1 MPSPPEP
8 APSETLPVSQ
18 LETSGA
24 RDHTTPPAAV
34 QLRSS
39 EPEEVQPQAAERDA
53 EPSDAEPSGLVS
65 TGGERNAVE
74 ANAPAASEAVPS
86 PAPTSADAPQTPA
99 DAPQAP
105 ADAPLAA
112 QLICDGAMEVPE
124 VLEVGRGSVCYFSR
138 RCAGKATANE
148 DAVAVIPVADCGVVI
163 AVADGVGG
171 LPQGDKAAR
180 ITLET
185 LAEHVGGISDP
196 AALRSTILDAI
207 ERANRRVLAI
217 GGGAA
222 TTLAVAQIVDGRA
235 RTYHVGDSEV
245 LIVNGRGAVKSQ
257 TIAHAP
263 VAYGVHSGWID
274 AVDALVHEHRNLV
287 SNVIGSTEMRIEIGP
302 PIRLALRD
310 IVLVCSDGITD
321 NLHAEEIGAEI
332 CGRTAQG
339 AAQAVLE
346 SLDRRREMESG
357 ELYKEDDATLVTYR
371 RTASTGKGIPLAT
384 AAVEMPAHQV

>member
-1 MPSPPEP
+1 MPAPPEP
-8 APSETLPVSQ
+8 APSESLPASQ
-18 LETSGA
+18 LESSGA
-24 RDHTTPPAAV
+24 GENTTPPTDALPGSAKRGDVQPEKVQPSELAVCAEEPSESVPSGAATSE
-34 QLRSS
+34 LASS
-39 EPEEVQPQAAERDA
+39 EA
-53 EPSDAEPSGLVS
+53 L
-65 TGGERNAVE
+65 
-74 ANAPAASEAVPS
+74 PADSPPVAS
-86 PAPTSADAPQTPA
+86 DAPQRA
-99 DAPQAP
+99 VG
-105 ADAPLAA
+105 APLAM
-112 QLICDGAMEVPE
+112 QLICDGAMEAPE
-124 VLEVGRGSVCYFSR
+124 VLEVGRGSVCYYSR
-138 RCAGKATANE
+138 RCAGKPTANE
-148 DAVAVIPVADCGVVI
+148 DAAAVIPVADRGVVI

-185 LAEHVGGISDP
+185 LAEHVGRISDP

-245 LIVNGRGAVKSQ
+245 LIVNSRGAIKSQ

-302 PIRLALRD
+302 PIRLAQRD

-339 AAQAVLE
+339 AVQAVLE
-346 SLDRRREMESG
+346 SLDRRRELESG
-357 ELYKEDDATLVTYR
+357 ELYKDDDATLVTYR
-371 RTASTGKGIPLAT
+371 RTASAGKGIPLTT